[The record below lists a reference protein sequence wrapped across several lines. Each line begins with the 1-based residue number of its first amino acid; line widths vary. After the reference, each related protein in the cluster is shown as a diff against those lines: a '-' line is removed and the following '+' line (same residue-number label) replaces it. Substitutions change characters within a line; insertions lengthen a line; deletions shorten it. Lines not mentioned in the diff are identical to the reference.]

1 MKFSN
6 IIKFKEIVLVFA
18 GVISGALI
26 MSSAK
31 PSSEALF
38 GLLGVLIGAFIPSV
52 FQSWGARLDRRNQL
66 RLAAIEKRLE
76 VHQRAYSLWTEL
88 RSKAHDSKNI
98 GQFVMVCQKWWDENC
113 LYLEPKARK
122 AFKHAY
128 ICANNHKDFLNER
141 QFLIANNRK
150 INEINK
156 IIRENWEDI
165 SKAGPAIVEGIE
177 LPTIGEEET
186 KTIGVNEYG
195 EG

>member
-1 MKFSN
+1 MKLSN
-6 IIKFKEIVLVFA
+6 IIKLKDIVLVSA
-18 GVISGALI
+18 GFIAGSLI
-26 MSSAK
+26 MSIAK
-31 PSSEALF
+31 PSSDVFF

-66 RLAAIEKRLE
+66 RIAAIEKRLE
-76 VHQRAYSLWTEL
+76 VHQKAYSLWTEL
-88 RSKAHDSKNI
+88 RSKAHDSENI
-98 GQFVMVCQKWWDENC
+98 GQFVIMCQKWWDENC
-113 LYLEPKARK
+113 LYLEPQARK

-141 QFLIANNRK
+141 QLLIADK
-150 INEINK
+150 KAIDDINK
-156 IIRENWEDI
+156 TIKENWADI

-186 KTIGVNEYG
+186 KTIDVDEHG